1 MIFIKTEAETE
12 ATHIVYDEQ
21 DPLDE
26 EFARGVLRRDK
37 STLFHFYYMP
47 DSHDGWVS
55 SIDLEYDPPSSMPV
69 PDNIPHKVCV

>member
-1 MIFIKTEAETE
+1 MF
-12 ATHIVYDEQ
+12 DEQ

-47 DSHDGWVS
+47 DSHDSWVS
-55 SIDLEYDPPSSMPV
+55 SIELDYDPPQSPAS
-69 PDNIPHKVCV
+69 PDDLPQKVC